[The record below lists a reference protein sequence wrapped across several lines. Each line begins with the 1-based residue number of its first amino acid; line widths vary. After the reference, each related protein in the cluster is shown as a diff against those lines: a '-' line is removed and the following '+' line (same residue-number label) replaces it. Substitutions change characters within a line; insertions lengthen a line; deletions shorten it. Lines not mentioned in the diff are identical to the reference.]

1 MAWRNEQTQRR
12 KFLTQPTKNRNRR
25 NLRSDRGDNRALTS
39 TSGMRRACAS
49 AARFGQISA
58 STRIIFAGRMTKK
71 ARRMTGQKSSGVYR
85 TWIQGGAFL
94 FAKANPVVVVVV
106 NTQ

>member
-1 MAWRNEQTQRR
+1 VG
-12 KFLTQPTKNRNRR
+12 PTKNRNRR
-25 NLRSDRGDNRALTS
+25 NLRSDRGESRALTS
-39 TSGMRRACAS
+39 TSGMRRACAC

-58 STRIIFAGRMTKK
+58 STRTILAGRMVEN

-85 TWIQGGAFL
+85 TSIHGGAFL

-106 NTQ
+106 RMHCKSG